1 MAESSEELKSMLSSL
16 LTPLDESKLTGDKQ
30 AEAQI
35 ASNKQVCVDLAN
47 LRRQVDLTQAD
58 VDEVR

>member
-1 MAESSEELKSMLSSL
+1 MLSSL
-16 LTPLDESKLTGDKQ
+16 LTCFDESKLAGDKQ

-35 ASNKQVCVDLAN
+35 ASNKQVCVDLAH